1 MLFFHAPG
9 STDAVIA
16 KLGGLVCGKQIIRC
30 AIYTRK
36 SSEEGLEQAFNS
48 LEARREAS
56 RAYILSQKH
65 EGWTELE
72 EHYDDGGFSG
82 GTMERPALKRLLTD
96 IQSGKVQT
104 VVVYKVDRLTRSLT
118 DFAKIIDIFD
128 SHKVSFVSVTQ
139 HFNTTSSMGRLTLN
153 VLLSFAQ
160 FEREITGERIRDKIA
175 ASKKKGIWMGGLVP
189 LGYDCVERRLV
200 INPGEARTVREI
212 FRQYLRLGSVSRL
225 QKFLGRKQIRSKVR
239 TSTGGRIAGG
249 ATYSRGALHHIL
261 NNHIYLGEICHRKL
275 SHPGLHEPIV
285 PRKLWDKV
293 SALLQANDRAHR
305 KGTSRSSPSFLTG
318 KLFDNKGGR
327 FTPTHAVKNAKRYR
341 YFTAQAAILRD
352 GSRPVIARF
361 PAKDLEQLV
370 ESQILLLLKAPEKCT
385 TGMEDGPTKDA
396 AAECAADL
404 AAGWPKLELS
414 KLHELLNNILKRVVL
429 GDTSLTVE
437 VDKTKLLATLLAE
450 NPEALASL
458 WTRKSDVLALTSA
471 FGALRRGSQIRL
483 VTPQNGSGFEQTP
496 FTSLANAIA
505 RARDWY
511 ERIVTGDVNTVGQ
524 LAGSAGLTR
533 RYVRKILQCAVL
545 SPRIT
550 EAILMGDHRPNLM
563 LKEIRQSVPL
573 GWREQE
579 NRFLRFE

>member
-1 MLFFHAPG
+1 M
-9 STDAVIA
+9 T
-16 KLGGLVCGKQIIRC
+16 KQIIRC

-36 SSEEGLEQAFNS
+36 SSEEGLEQSFNS
-48 LEARREAS
+48 LEAQREAS

-118 DFAKIIDIFD
+118 DFAKIIEIFD

-200 INPGEARTVREI
+200 INPAEARTVREI
-212 FRQYLRLGSVSRL
+212 FRQYLRLRSVSKL
-225 QKFLGRKQIRSKVR
+225 QKFLGRKQIRSKMR
-239 TSTGGRIAGG
+239 TSIGGRTAGG
-249 ATYSRGALHHIL
+249 ATYSRGALHHLL
-261 NNHIYLGEICHRKL
+261 NNRIYLGEISHRGQ
-275 SHPGLHEPIV
+275 SHPGQHEPIV

-293 SALLQANDRAHR
+293 SALLQVNDRAHR

-341 YFTAQAAILRD
+341 YFTSQAAIRQD
-352 GSRPVIARF
+352 GSRPAIARF
-361 PAKDLEQLV
+361 PAKELEQFV

-385 TGMEDGPTKDA
+385 TGMEDGPSKDA
-396 AAECAADL
+396 AAECAKDL
-404 AAGWPKLELS
+404 ATSWPKLETS
-414 KLHELLNNILKRVVL
+414 KRHELLNNILKRVVL
-429 GDTSLTVE
+429 GSTSVTIE
-437 VDKTKLLATLLAE
+437 IDKTKLLATLLVE

-458 WTRKSDVLALTSA
+458 RTQKPDILALASA
-471 FGALRRGSQIRL
+471 FRALRRGNELRL

-496 FTSLANAIA
+496 VTSLANAIA

-511 ERIVTGDVNTVGQ
+511 ERIIAGDVNTVGQ
-524 LAGSAGLTR
+524 LARSAGLTR
-533 RYVRKILQCAVL
+533 RYVRKILQCAAL
-545 SPRIT
+545 SPRII
-550 EAILMGDHRPNLM
+550 EAILTGNHRPNLT
-563 LKEIRQSVPL
+563 LREIRHSVPI
-573 GWREQE
+573 GWQDQE
-579 NRFLRFE
+579 AQIFGSSE